1 MTGKAILRTRAEP
14 PSIFNRMNN
23 LMTFTETNRER
34 LLSELIT
41 LLKIPSISTDPLH
54 APDCRRAASWLAE
67 HLRQLGCPRVE
78 LLASDTQPVVWAE
91 GPAVPGKPTVLA
103 YGHYDVQ
110 PADPLDLWESPPF
123 EPAVRD
129 GNLYARGATD
139 DKGQMFSI
147 VKAFEAVM
155 QGNRPPVNMRFL
167 IEGQEESGSG
177 SLFDLIDRE
186 PERVEVDAVLVSDTG
201 YFAPG
206 WPAVET
212 GLRGL
217 CAAEITVRTLKGDL
231 HSGLFGGA
239 APNALEALVHLLGR
253 LKTPDGRIHIPGLYE
268 AVARPSADVRA
279 GWNKLP
285 FSDKRF
291 LRDEVEGKALTG
303 LKRYS
308 TLERLWA
315 LPTFEIHGI
324 VGGFTGEGSK
334 TVIPAVATAK
344 VSLRLVPK
352 QKTKTV
358 ARQLTAAVKKLAPPW
373 AQVSV
378 KLMHGA
384 DPVLVNTDDRAFELI
399 DQAYREVEGRGV
411 VSTRSGGSI
420 PVVPALAKRG
430 APVVLA
436 GIGLPDDRLH
446 APNEKIG
453 VAQFYKGIRVFGR
466 FLELMGGGV

>member
-1 MTGKAILRTRAEP
+1 M
-14 PSIFNRMNN
+14 SN
-23 LMTFTETNRER
+23 LQTFTQDHRQR
-34 LLSELIT
+34 LLDELIS
-41 LLKIPSISTDPLH
+41 LLKIPSISTDPQYV
-54 APDCRRAASWLAE
+54 PDCRRAANWLAD
-67 HLRQLGCPRVE
+67 HLRALGCPRVE
-78 LLASDTQPVVWAE
+78 LLASDSQPVVWAE

-110 PADPLDLWESPPF
+110 PADPLELWESPPF
-123 EPAVRD
+123 EPEVRD
-129 GNLYARGATD
+129 GDLYARGATD

-155 QGNRPPVNMRFL
+155 QNGRPPVNVRFL

-177 SLFDLIDRE
+177 VLFSLIDRE

-206 WPAVET
+206 WPAVEA

-217 CAAEITVRTLKGDL
+217 CAAEITVRTLEGDL
-231 HSGLFGGA
+231 HSGLYGGA
-239 APNALEALVHLLGR
+239 APNAIETLVHLLGR
-253 LKTPDGRIHIPGLYE
+253 LKTADGKIHIPGLYE
-268 AVARPSADVRA
+268 AVARPSAAERA
-279 GWNKLP
+279 GWKKLP

-291 LRDEVEGKALTG
+291 LRDEVGGKALTG
-303 LKRYS
+303 LKGY
-308 TLERLWA
+308 TALERIWA
-315 LPTFEIHGI
+315 LPTFEVHGI

-344 VSLRLVPK
+344 VSLRLVPR

-358 ARQLTAAVKKLAPPW
+358 GRQLTAAVKKLAPPW
-373 AQVSV
+373 AKVSV

-384 DPVLVNTDDRAFELI
+384 DPVLVKTSAPPFRLI

-411 VSTRSGGSI
+411 VPTRSGGSI
-420 PVVPALAKRG
+420 PVVPALGKRG
-430 APVVLA
+430 APVILA

-453 VAQFYKGIRVFGR
+453 VEQYYKGIRVFGR
-466 FLELMGGGV
+466 FMELMGEG